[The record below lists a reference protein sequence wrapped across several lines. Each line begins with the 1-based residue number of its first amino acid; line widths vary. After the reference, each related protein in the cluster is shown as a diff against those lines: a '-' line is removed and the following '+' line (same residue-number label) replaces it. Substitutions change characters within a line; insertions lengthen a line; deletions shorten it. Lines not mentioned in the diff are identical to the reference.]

1 MSKYNTDELLE
12 TMLKSGF
19 FSEYLP
25 EGFTSDTFSK
35 LKDKGIKSTNT
46 QPYVYTMNKNEH
58 SKERRIISIPEVGSY
73 VNLIKYLESEKLLKY
88 LLDYSN
94 NSESLS
100 KILTEKAKF
109 RTFNNPYKE
118 RKLEK
123 IQNPNDDFISNI
135 KLKLE
140 KSIGSIGVLKLDI
153 ANLYGS
159 FYTHNIACI
168 GNGYAWAQEQFEMPK
183 KRQDSLYNKLYK
195 LDKKIMKLNQD
206 RTHGLLTGPL
216 ISFVISEALLTRIDS
231 ELMIALEKRFNRK
244 INFIRFM
251 DDYDVFIQEV
261 DDVSKIISVFT
272 NVLQNY
278 GFVIN
283 DKKTDYIE
291 FPYYK
296 YQDFESFFANT
307 DEKKDVLHKV
317 YSQLAL
323 INSTKDQKGS
333 LYFLASNIKELTLD
347 ENYKQAIS
355 ILIGIIKTNAKSIQ
369 VASKVLIKLFNEY
382 RNDLTDEDL
391 FNPLFSFLEECLVNG
406 YDWESIWII
415 QVLIQINYIE
425 FMKRIDKIDDK
436 LNDLTKVLLINELQV
451 YQDYIKR
458 KVGDLNKST
467 WLLQY
472 ELYRHNIIINLEQ
485 LGISPELKYN
495 FDVMKKNGIEFYKM
509 ILRLELPFPEVL
521 SE

>member
-1 MSKYNTDELLE
+1 MSKYNIEELLE

-25 EGFTSDTFSK
+25 DGFTSDTFSN
-35 LKDKGIKSTNT
+35 LNDKQMESTNT

-58 SKERRIISIPEVGSY
+58 SKERRMISIPEVGSY
-73 VNLIKYLESEKLLKY
+73 VNLIKYLESENLLKY

-123 IQNPNDDFISNI
+123 IQNPTDDFISNT

-140 KSIGSIGVLKLDI
+140 RSIGSIGVLKLDI

-168 GNGYAWAQEQFEMPK
+168 GKGYAWAQKQFKMPK
-183 KRQDSLYNKLYK
+183 KRRDSLYNKLYK

-216 ISFVISEALLTRIDS
+216 ISFVISEALLTQIDS
-231 ELMIALEKRFNRK
+231 ELMIALENKFNRK
-244 INFIRFM
+244 IKFIRFM
-251 DDYDVFIQEV
+251 DDYDVFIQET

-283 DKKTDYIE
+283 DKKTEYIE

-296 YQDFESFFANT
+296 YQDFQDFFANA

-323 INSTKDQKGS
+323 IESTKDQKGS
-333 LYFLASNIKELTLD
+333 LYFLASKIKELTL
-347 ENYKQAIS
+347 ENNYKQAIS

-369 VASKVLIKLFNEY
+369 VASKVLVELYDKYKDHLA
-382 RNDLTDEDL
+382 DEDL

-406 YDWESIWII
+406 YDWESIWIT

-425 FMKRIDKIDDK
+425 FMNRIDKIDDK
-436 LNDLTKVLLINELQV
+436 LNDLTKVLLVNELKK
-451 YQDYIKR
+451 YQDFIKS
-458 KVGDLNKST
+458 KVGYLKKSS
-467 WLLQY
+467 WFLQY
-472 ELYRHNIIINLEQ
+472 ELFKLNIITDLE
-485 LGISPELKYN
+485 LLDISNDLKRN
-495 FDVMKKNGIEFYKM
+495 FIEMKNNGIEFYKM
-509 ILRLELPFPEVL
+509 NLWLELPFPEKL